1 MYLLGNVCI
10 KSIEETDLQFLA
22 ECRNSLGT
30 WKYLGS
36 IDFTNKVKQL
46 EWWKNSSLDKSK
58 NYFTLWSINDEKIGF
73 VRMDEIDHFNKS
85 IRIGGDIHPNFR
97 SQGYGTRMY
106 NLLLHYCFEQ
116 LNMHR
121 VWLFVLH
128 YNDRAINLYK
138 KMGFK
143 EEGIQR
149 EAIFRD
155 GTYHDYIM
163 MSILESEYRG
173 KNV

>member
-10 KSIEETDLQFLA
+10 KSVEETDLQFLA
-22 ECRNSLGT
+22 ELRNSGT

-58 NYFTLWSINDEKIGF
+58 SYFTLWSINDERIGF
-73 VRMDEIDHFNKS
+73 VRIDEIDHFNKS

-106 NLLLHYCFEQ
+106 TLLLHYCFEQ

-121 VWLFVLH
+121 VWLFVLD
-128 YNDRAINLYK
+128 YNDRAMNLYK

-155 GTYHDYIM
+155 GAYHDYVM
-163 MSILESEYRG
+163 MSILASEYRE